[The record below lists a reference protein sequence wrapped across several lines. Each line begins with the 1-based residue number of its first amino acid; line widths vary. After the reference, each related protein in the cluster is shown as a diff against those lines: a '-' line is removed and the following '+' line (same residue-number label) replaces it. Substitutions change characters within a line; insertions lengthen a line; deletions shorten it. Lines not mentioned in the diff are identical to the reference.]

1 MPDGNA
7 AAEAMTP
14 DGKTTGR
21 FFGRRI
27 RRAAH
32 QLLCLV
38 PLYRQR
44 AERHEAAR
52 TAATAAKTVS
62 TDGVKAANAAASV
75 PQARRVQLSDKDAV
89 GRLLGD
95 IKTRGLH
102 ATAGKIQLVHL
113 DSVRRK
119 FAERWPS
126 VSARAMALAEEV
138 LREELDEEDIFTR
151 YENFAFVIVFSMI
164 DDAVAQGRA
173 TAISSRIHD
182 RLMTDPDLA
191 KVFDVTAATA
201 PVDALAGDAAEVTP
215 EALGDALDAGPVGHD
230 YSPIRGASA
239 LLGGLF
245 IGYQPVFQV
254 AERQIGVFVAL
265 PKRTTPDGETL
276 FGARAFPE
284 GSVATEEFDKLF
296 TDHVL
301 NDLLLPVHAGKR
313 RLVGTV
319 MSHYSLSKSA
329 RLIYRLGQLPEA
341 MRSRFIV
348 EIIGTPDDAT
358 PDALSGIVRKL
369 RNVAGHVALRVGLRD
384 AEIGRFAGCGF
395 GTFCCDLSDA
405 DVAALEPGECDAVIA
420 AFLTQV
426 KAMEARAHIYGT
438 ATTGAVKS
446 AILAGADFVS
456 GDAIGLCSQKP
467 QPVRPAEF

>member
-7 AAEAMTP
+7 AAEVMTP

-21 FFGRRI
+21 LFGRRI
-27 RRAAH
+27 RRTMH

-44 AERHEAAR
+44 AERDEAAST
-52 TAATAAKTVS
+52 TATTPKPIS

-75 PQARRVQLSDKDAV
+75 PQARRVPLSDKDAV

-113 DSVRRK
+113 DSVRRR

-126 VSARAMALAEEV
+126 VSARAMALAEQV

-182 RLMTDPDLA
+182 RLMTDPELA
-191 KVFDVTAATA
+191 QVFDVTTATA
-201 PVDALAGDAAEVTP
+201 PVDALAGDESEVTP
-215 EALGDALDAGPVGHD
+215 EALGEALAAEPVGHD
-230 YSPIRGASA
+230 LSPIRGASA
-239 LLGGLF
+239 LLGDVF

-254 AERQIGVFVAL
+254 AERQLGVFIAL
-265 PKRTTPDGETL
+265 PQRKTPDGEVL

-296 TDHVL
+296 TDHVI
-301 NDLLLPVHAGKR
+301 NDLLLPVHAGKH

-329 RLIYRLGQLPEA
+329 RLIYRLGQIPEA

-358 PDALSGIVRKL
+358 PDALAGIVRKL
-369 RNVAGHVALRVGLRD
+369 RNVAGHIALRVGLRD
-384 AEIGRFAGCGF
+384 GELARFAECGF
-395 GTFCCDLSDA
+395 GVLSCDLSEA
-405 DVAALEPGECDAVIA
+405 DLAALEPGERDAAIA

-426 KAMEARAHIYGT
+426 KAMEARAHIYGA

-456 GDAIGLCSQKP
+456 GDAIGLCTQKP

>member
-1 MPDGNA
+1 L
-7 AAEAMTP
+7 
-14 DGKTTGR
+14 
-21 FFGRRI
+21 FGRRI